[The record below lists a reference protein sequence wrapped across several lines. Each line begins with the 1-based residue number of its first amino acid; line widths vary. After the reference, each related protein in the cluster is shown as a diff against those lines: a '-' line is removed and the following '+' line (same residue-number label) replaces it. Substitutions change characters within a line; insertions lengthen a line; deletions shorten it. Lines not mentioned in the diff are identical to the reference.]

1 MKKFPLQGRT
11 LALLAVV
18 VPLLALFVYVVLRS
32 GPLAPV
38 AVTLAT
44 VESKALTPALFGV
57 GTVGTR
63 TSTKIGP
70 TVAGRLL
77 RLDVDVGDRVRA
89 GQVLGEMDKLDLDDR
104 LSAQDAA
111 LQRVQASLREAQA
124 RQVHAQTQATRYAE
138 LLTVQAT
145 TQELAATKQQ
155 ELQVANAAVAA
166 AQAEASRV
174 RAERAGITTQQR
186 HLRLIAPADGLITQR
201 LADPGSTVVAG
212 QTVVEVV
219 DPASLWINVRLDQIS
234 AHGLAANLPASV
246 LLRSRGGE
254 TLAGRVLRVEPLAD
268 SVTEETLAKVV
279 FNQLPEP
286 LPPLGELAEVTIGL
300 ATLPAQP
307 VLPNAAV
314 QRFGGQTGVWH
325 WTQGKLEFAPVTL
338 GVADLNGHVQVLSGL
353 NVGDQVVLY
362 SEKPLNARSRIHV
375 VERLTKAAP

>member
-1 MKKFPLQGRT
+1 M
-11 LALLAVV
+11 ALLAVV

-124 RQVHAQTQATRYAE
+124 RQAHAQVQATRYSE

-166 AQAEASRV
+166 AQAEAARV
-174 RAERAGITTQQR
+174 RAERAAIGTQQR
-186 HLRLIAPADGLITQR
+186 HLRLVAPAAGLVTLR
-201 LADPGSTVVAG
+201 FADPGTTVVAG
-212 QTVVEVV
+212 QAVVEVV
-219 DPASLWINVRLDQIS
+219 DPASLWVNVRLDQIN
-234 AHGLAANLPASV
+234 ARGLKAGLPASV
-246 LLRSRGGE
+246 CPARERNNTRAGKSAAKPCALIWSRR
-254 TLAGRVLRVEPLAD
+254 TLIHRLAGSTTSTTVWPATTVLPGSAKRC
-268 SVTEETLAKVV
+268 VTS
-279 FNQLPEP
+279 PS
-286 LPPLGELAEVTIGL
+286 LGAIRRKWRCCAVTPARSARTRAASACAAATAAL
-300 ATLPAQP
+300 ATCSSCCL
-307 VLPNAAV
+307 VAASSWV
-314 QRFGGQTGVWH
+314 
-325 WTQGKLEFAPVTL
+325 
-338 GVADLNGHVQVLSGL
+338 VAWRVSSSL
-353 NVGDQVVLY
+353 
-362 SEKPLNARSRIHV
+362 
-375 VERLTKAAP
+375 